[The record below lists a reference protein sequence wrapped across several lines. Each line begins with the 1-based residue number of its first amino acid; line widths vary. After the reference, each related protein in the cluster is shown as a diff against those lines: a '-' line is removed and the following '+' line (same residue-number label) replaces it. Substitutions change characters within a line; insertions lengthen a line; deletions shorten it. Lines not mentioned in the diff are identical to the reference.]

1 MITVRE
7 LRIYALIATI
17 FMIAIITFFSLPL
30 LWLFVSAFNPYA
42 TPSLEIPT
50 NPSLRNFV
58 ELFRPVG
65 MVYPYQWILNSI
77 IVSSA
82 SATIAT
88 IISFL
93 SAFVFARFP
102 FRGQEAML
110 SLFVVLRLIPPII
123 IALPIMV
130 LYRMWGLINTLHG
143 LILVLSA
150 FVLPFTLLILESSL
164 RAIPTTY
171 EEAAMLDGCTKLGAF
186 LRVTLPLAAPSIV
199 TAWLLAFVTVWSE
212 FVITLMIIRDPSLMT
227 ASIGLRFFF
236 GEYGRVEY
244 GKLSA
249 FSILYSVPII
259 AVFFAIQKYLRRGI
273 AGLVTR

>member
-1 MITVRE
+1 MRE
-7 LRIYALIATI
+7 EFVYSIIAMI
-17 FMIAIITFFSLPL
+17 FMIVVLAFFALPL
-30 LWLFVSAFNPYA
+30 LWLFLSAFNPHA
-42 TPSLEIPT
+42 TPSLEIPSR
-50 NPSLRNFV
+50 PSLENFV
-58 ELFRPVG
+58 NLLKPVG
-65 MVYPYQWILNSI
+65 MVYPYQWIMNSI
-77 IVSSA
+77 IVSTA

-88 IISFL
+88 LISFL
-93 SAFVFARFP
+93 SAFVFTRFP
-102 FRGQEAML
+102 FKGQEAML

-130 LYRMWGLINTLHG
+130 LYRIWGLINTLHG

-164 RAIPTTY
+164 RAIPTVY
-171 EEAAMLDGCTKLGAF
+171 EEAAMIDGCTRLGAF
-186 LRVTLPLAAPSIV
+186 MRVTLPLAAPSIA

-227 ASIGLRFFF
+227 ASVGLRFFF

-244 GKLSA
+244 GRLSA
-249 FSILYSVPII
+249 FSILYSIPII
-259 AVFFAIQKYLRRGI
+259 VVFFAIQKYLRRGI